1 MILFLVFSV
10 NTLGD
15 PAINLLAINA
25 CAYSLLMCAALL
37 KGIYKLWELNLLE
50 YISFFNLGA
59 LSSATLYT
67 KLTGSNQ
74 MALTSTSV
82 SISVMIFFAI
92 VVYHTYKVIQSSKWL
107 RDKFQKQKRT
117 SRQNNLAQQA
127 LDTSSQ
133 CPENTANL
141 GVRPLVLNFSDLR
154 EPLLEY
160 CETRN

>member
-25 CAYSLLMCAALL
+25 CAYSLLVYAALL

-74 MALTSTSV
+74 
-82 SISVMIFFAI
+82 
-92 VVYHTYKVIQSSKWL
+92 
-107 RDKFQKQKRT
+107 
-117 SRQNNLAQQA
+117 N
-127 LDTSSQ
+127 
-133 CPENTANL
+133 
-141 GVRPLVLNFSDLR
+141 
-154 EPLLEY
+154 
-160 CETRN
+160 